1 MHGPMAVPLAV
12 CLGACFLA
20 AGGCAGSARQSATA
34 PANAAAP
41 PPIPIAQRSPPVVPA
56 GSAAAASTPA
66 QSAGGSTA
74 QATTPP
80 DPAAA
85 APGEAP
91 AAAAA
96 ITGGPASPAAASAA
110 APTTAASANAA
121 NANAANAPA
130 SVPAVAPP
138 VMAASAPASTA
149 PASGPAPAVAP
160 AGPAAT
166 DGTAVATSAPLPP
179 SAAPPAA
186 AAVAT
191 RVMLADELPY
201 APAHL
206 RARDARVDHHHG
218 SNEGSRS
225 RDGREA
231 GKRPYHPAPGI
242 VVDVVDAQGGASAA
256 ALQRTA
262 RNLGYWPFRQCYED
276 GLRRDQHL
284 AGKVSLELAVS
295 PSGAVDRSVVT
306 ATTVRDEIVA
316 ACLAREAQ
324 HLALPSAESP
334 TTARVD
340 VSLAVGD
347 EPVATGRPVPNA
359 EPIRQSLRGS
369 WSAARRCY
377 ANRLASHP
385 GIGGRMDLHFHV
397 RHGEIVEVDELASA
411 GESGGR
417 FGDPDVT
424 RCVLG
429 VYRTAH
435 LPAPHGARE
444 RSFVYALH
452 FESEPVVEATAH

>member
-12 CLGACFLA
+12 CLGACLLA
-20 AGGCAGSARQSATA
+20 AGGCAGWSRQAARSPANVAAPQPIPVAQPSPPAVPTGQSAG
-34 PANAAAP
+34 AAGA
-41 PPIPIAQRSPPVVPA
+41 
-56 GSAAAASTPA
+56 PA

-80 DPAAA
+80 DAVAAA
-85 APGEAP
+85 ASPG

-96 ITGGPASPAAASAA
+96 AATGGPTSPAAASAPA
-110 APTTAASANAA
+110 SATAASAATTNAA
-121 NANAANAPA
+121 MANAPGPVSPGAPPAPVASASA
-130 SVPAVAPP
+130 SVA
-138 VMAASAPASTA
+138 AASAPAPAVASAPSTGADEAA
-149 PASGPAPAVAP
+149 PATSASLAPPAPA
-160 AGPAAT
+160 
-166 DGTAVATSAPLPP
+166 
-179 SAAPPAA
+179 PAA

-201 APAHL
+201 GPAHL
-206 RARDARVDHHHG
+206 RARDARVEHHH
-218 SNEGSRS
+218 SKEGSR
-225 RDGREA
+225 DAREA

-242 VVDVVDAQGGASAA
+242 VVDVVDAQGGASAP

-284 AGKVSLELAVS
+284 GGKVSLELAVS

-306 ATTVRDEIVA
+306 GTTVRDEIVA
-316 ACLAREAQ
+316 ACVAREAQ
-324 HLALPSAESP
+324 HLALPSSESP

-377 ANRLASHP
+377 ASKLTSHP
-385 GIGGRMDLHFHV
+385 GIGGRMELHFHV
-397 RHGEIVEVDELASA
+397 RHGEIVEVDEASA
-411 GESGGR
+411 GESGGH

-429 VYRTAH
+429 VYRTAR

-444 RSFVYALH
+444 RSFVYALQ
-452 FESEPVVEATAH
+452 FESAPVADAAR

>member
-1 MHGPMAVPLAV
+1 MHGPMAVPRAV
-12 CLGACFLA
+12 CLGACLLA
-20 AGGCAGSARQSATA
+20 AGGCAGSTRQAATS

-41 PPIPIAQRSPPVVPA
+41 QPIPVAQPSPPAVPTGQSA
-56 GSAAAASTPA
+56 GAAGA
-66 QSAGGSTA
+66 QAPSAGGSTA

-80 DPAAA
+80 DAVAAA
-85 APGEAP
+85 APGAAAE

-96 ITGGPASPAAASAA
+96 TGGPTSPAAASA
-110 APTTAASANAA
+110 PASATSASAA
-121 NANAANAPA
+121 TTNAPG
-130 SVPAVAPP
+130 SLPAVAPS
-138 VMAASAPASTA
+138 VEAAS
-149 PASGPAPAVAP
+149 ASGPAPAVASASP
-160 AGPAAT
+160 AGA
-166 DGTAVATSAPLPP
+166 DETAPATSAPLAPP
-179 SAAPPAA
+179 TPPPAA

-191 RVMLADELPY
+191 RVVLADELPY
-201 APAHL
+201 GPAHL
-206 RARDARVDHHHG
+206 RARDARVEHHHS

-225 RDGREA
+225 RDAREA

-242 VVDVVDAQGGASAA
+242 VVDVVDAQGGATAA
-256 ALQRTA
+256 AVQRTA

-284 AGKVSLELAVS
+284 GGKVSLELAVS

-306 ATTVRDEIVA
+306 ATTMRDEIVA
-316 ACLAREAQ
+316 ACVAREAQ
-324 HLALPSAESP
+324 RLALPSGESP

-377 ANRLASHP
+377 ASKLASHP
-385 GIGGRMDLHFHV
+385 GLGGRMELHFHV
-397 RHGEIVEVDELASA
+397 RHGEIVDVDELAGA
-411 GESGGR
+411 GESGGH
-417 FGDPDVT
+417 FGDSDVT

-429 VYRTAH
+429 VYRTAR
-435 LPAPHGARE
+435 LPTSHGSRE

-452 FESEPVVEATAH
+452 FESAPAAAGPR

>member
-12 CLGACFLA
+12 CLGACLLA
-20 AGGCAGSARQSATA
+20 AGGCAGSTRQAATS

-41 PPIPIAQRSPPVVPA
+41 QPMPVAQPSPPAVSTGQSA
-56 GSAAAASTPA
+56 GAAGAPA
-66 QSAGGSTA
+66 QSAGGLTA
-74 QATTPP
+74 QATPPP
-80 DPAAA
+80 DAVAAA
-85 APGEAP
+85 TSGA
-91 AAAAA
+91 
-96 ITGGPASPAAASAA
+96 AAASAA
-110 APTTAASANAA
+110 ATGDPTSPTAASAPTSTIAA
-121 NANAANAPA
+121 SPATANAAMANAPGPVPPGVPPAPAENASASSAPA
-130 SVPAVAPP
+130 S
-138 VMAASAPASTA
+138 ASAPAVASA
-149 PASGPAPAVAP
+149 PAAGADEAAP
-160 AGPAAT
+160 
-166 DGTAVATSAPLPP
+166 ATSAPLAPP
-179 SAAPPAA
+179 APAPAA

-201 APAHL
+201 GPAHL
-206 RARDARVDHHHG
+206 RARDARVEHHH
-218 SNEGSRS
+218 SKEGSR
-225 RDGREA
+225 DAREA

-284 AGKVSLELAVS
+284 GGKVSLELAVS

-306 ATTVRDEIVA
+306 GTTVRDEIVA
-316 ACLAREAQ
+316 ACVAREAQ
-324 HLALPSAESP
+324 HLALPSGASP

-377 ANRLASHP
+377 ASKLASHP
-385 GIGGRMDLHFHV
+385 GIGGRMELHFHV
-397 RHGEIVEVDELASA
+397 RHGEIVEVDEASA

-429 VYRTAH
+429 VYRTAR

-444 RSFVYALH
+444 RSFVYALQ
-452 FESEPVVEATAH
+452 FESGPVAEAAR